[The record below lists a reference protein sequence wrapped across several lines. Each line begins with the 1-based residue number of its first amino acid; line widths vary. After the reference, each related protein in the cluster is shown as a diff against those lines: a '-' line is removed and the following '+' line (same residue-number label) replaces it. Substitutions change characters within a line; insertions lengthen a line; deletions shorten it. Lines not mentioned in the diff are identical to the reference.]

1 MKALHFVALILCS
14 CEGEPTLDPPQENQ
28 TKLVASPDDIARK
41 VVQCEETIQ
50 KLTPELKA
58 LATKIIT
65 EKEVILPEEWSK
77 IPKPDGKWLNGSFGV
92 LSGNFDDSHFVTKTK
107 FEGIYQSA
115 SGALTGIQTKQKLTW
130 KIDAS
135 GQARLSK
142 WTPLD
147 FHLTGSPAPLFEDVT
162 KKTIP
167 SGFAR
172 DEAQRS
178 AHQEITEQALAEKKL
193 IMPKREYADV
203 PDMESALQYP
213 SVSVV
218 DYDSDGHDDLFISA
232 RYAAPQLFRN
242 LGNSTFKDV
251 SIESGLTSGNCVT
264 SALFADFDN
273 DGDPDAI
280 LCRSLEPTL
289 YYRNNNGRFENVT
302 YKLCDLGEQFFVV
315 SAAAADVNRDGLLDV
330 YLTTYTPGTD
340 VLPIWKERYLP
351 PEDAARLD
359 LLSENAHP
367 YFDDRGGPNI
377 LLMNRGD
384 GRLERAGGEAVKL
397 WRKSYQ
403 PAWADVDGDGDDD
416 LYVCNDFSPDS
427 FLRND
432 TPKGATDPI
441 FVDAYAEHFP
451 DGEMAFGMGASFG
464 DYDNDGDLDLFVSN
478 MYSKAGN
485 RIINLVGDVD
495 PRIKVAARGNFLYRN
510 TDGNF
515 HQVAKSDAPETRTGW
530 SFGGQ
535 FADFNNDGLL
545 DLYVPGGYYTA
556 PKKVATEVDL

>member
-1 MKALHFVALILCS
+1 MKPFLLAALLFCS
-14 CEGEPTLDPPQENQ
+14 CKNENVTETPPETPTK
-28 TKLVASPDDIARK
+28 TPDEIAK
-41 VVQCEETIQ
+41 AVVESEETIQ
-50 KLTPELKA
+50 KLIPVLKE
-58 LATKIIT
+58 LATQIT
-65 EKEVILPEEWSK
+65 DGNAIELPEDWSK
-77 IPKPDGKWLNGSFGV
+77 ITKTEGRWENGSFGV
-92 LSGNFDDSHFVTKTK
+92 LNGSFGGAAFITKTK
-107 FEGIYQSA
+107 FEGLYRSTK
-115 SGALTGIQTKQKLTW
+115 GALTGVRTKQKITW
-130 KIDAS
+130 NLNAD
-135 GQARLSK
+135 GQATLSG
-142 WTPLD
+142 WTPLE
-147 FHLTGSPAPLFEDVT
+147 FQLIESPAPLFEDVT
-162 KKTIP
+162 EQAIP
-167 SGFAR
+167 SSFSR

-193 IMPKREYADV
+193 VMPKREYADV
-203 PDMESALQYP
+203 PDMESAAQYP

-218 DYDSDGHDDLFISA
+218 DFDSDGHDDLFITA
-232 RYAAPQLFRN
+232 RYTAPQLFRN
-242 LGNSTFKDV
+242 LGNGTFKDV
-251 SIESGLTSGNCVT
+251 SLESGLTSGDCVT

-280 LCRSLEPTL
+280 LCRSLEPTV
-289 YYRNNNGRFENVT
+289 YYRNNGGRFEDVT
-302 YKLCDLGEQFFVV
+302 RKLSDLSEQFFVV
-315 SAAAADVNRDGLLDV
+315 AAAAADVNRDGLLDV

-340 VLPIWKERYLP
+340 VRPIWMERYLSP
-351 PEDAARLD
+351 TEATRLQG
-359 LLSENAHP
+359 LSKEAHP

-384 GRLERAGGEAVKL
+384 GRLERAGGEVVKL

-416 LYVCNDFSPDS
+416 LYVCNDFSPDT

-432 TPKGATDPI
+432 TPKGASEPV
-441 FVDAYAEHFP
+441 FVDAYAEYFP

-485 RIINLVGDVD
+485 RIIDTIGEVD

-510 TDGNF
+510 EGGKF
-515 HQVAKSDAPETRTGW
+515 KQVAKPDADETRTGW

-545 DLYVPGGYYTA
+545 DLYVPSGYYTA